1 MVVEFRV
8 SVLLLRKY
16 FFRSMFW
23 RCFSAAAVYCF
34 CTSADRSRGCGTMLC
49 VIVMSAPIVVNGQ
62 LTYVGEVVDVF
73 GWKE

>member
-1 MVVEFRV
+1 MTKAKRAVFACNSSEIVVSPRMVVEFRV

-34 CTSADRSRGCGTMLC
+34 CTSADNSKG
-49 VIVMSAPIVVNGQ
+49 
-62 LTYVGEVVDVF
+62 
-73 GWKE
+73 